1 MIARNLVLIKYYTNL
16 DWDFFRLKPNKAG
29 VFEGSFSWGEGGS
42 QFDLPHSPLFHISR
56 STYPISIKLYITVKQ
71 SI

>member
-29 VFEGSFSWGEGGS
+29 VFEGSFSWGEGGVN
-42 QFDLPHSPLFHISR
+42 LIPPVPPLSYFKEYLSNFNK
-56 STYPISIKLYITVKQ
+56 TLYNC
-71 SI
+71 